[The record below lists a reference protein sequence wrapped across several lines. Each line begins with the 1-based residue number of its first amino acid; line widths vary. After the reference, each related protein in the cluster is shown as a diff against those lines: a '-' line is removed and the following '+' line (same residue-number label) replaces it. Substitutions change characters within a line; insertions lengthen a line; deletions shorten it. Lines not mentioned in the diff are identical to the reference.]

1 MDTEADYEKER
12 QEIWKALTDACR
24 PLAEPKMR
32 MALGLAILGQ
42 LIDEPRIEAEPILE
56 CIARGEAELY
66 LRRFPPTGCAS

>member
-12 QEIWKALTDACR
+12 QAIWQALTDACR
-24 PLAEPKMR
+24 LFAEPKMR

-66 LRRFPPTGCAS
+66 LRRFPPSGCAS